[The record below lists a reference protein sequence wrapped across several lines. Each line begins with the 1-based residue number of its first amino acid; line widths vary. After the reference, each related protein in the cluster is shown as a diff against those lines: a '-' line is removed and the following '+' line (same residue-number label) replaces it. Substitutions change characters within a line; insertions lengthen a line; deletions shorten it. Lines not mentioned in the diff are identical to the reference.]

1 MVIAFSLK
9 AASPVIAVLL
19 LIAITTTISI
29 IMYFWLTGYTTSLPS
44 TNELQEMPMLKLEA
58 ISFLVDE
65 AKPSYAYAI
74 KVYVRNI
81 GDTTTF
87 LTNTS
92 LYIVKVGN
100 TVATG
105 TTIIFGNDVIELKS
119 REVAE
124 ITYYINDIVEPG
136 EYIFKVVSMD
146 GVEAAIHV
154 ENKYL
159 IGKSTIHKVGIKNNA
174 NNKVISEDQYALYES
189 WNTLEVGGYKIWFR
203 VYAKQDITIDW
214 VRAELFNSTGNHPE
228 WVGGNPWFCS
238 IWCPFTYPDY
248 VGAEWYPVKSEE
260 MPVFII
266 YTIYVNC

>member
-19 LIAITTTISI
+19 LIAITTTMSI
-29 IMYFWLTGYTTSLPS
+29 IMHFWLTGYTTSLPS
-44 TNELQEMPMLKLEA
+44 TNELQKMSMLKLEA
-58 ISFLVDE
+58 ISFLADE
-65 AKPSYAYAI
+65 EKPNYAYAI

-81 GDTTTF
+81 GDTTTY

-92 LYIVKVGN
+92 LYIVKAGN

-105 TTIIFGNDVIELKS
+105 TTIIFENDVIELKP

-154 ENKYL
+154 ENSYL
-159 IGKSTIHKVGIKNNA
+159 IGKSTIHKVTVNNDEV
-174 NNKVISEDQYALYES
+174 NKVISEDSYATYETWQS
-189 WNTLEVGGYKIWFR
+189 PYDNNYNITFM
-203 VYAKQDITIDW
+203 VYAKQGITISY
-214 VRAELFNSTGNHPE
+214 VRAELFNRNGLHPD
-228 WVGGNPWFCS
+228 WVEGNPWHRT
-238 IWCPFTYPDY
+238 IPYTYPNWA
-248 VGAEWYPVKSEE
+248 GAYWVPVKPGE
-260 MPVFII
+260 MPAFIV
-266 YTIYVNC
+266 YTIYIEN